1 MAPLACSEITSL
13 AVEDMLDSMRPVT
26 DHAVSRVSWGVGL
39 VVEAVVVTV
48 HTQDLIYLS
57 ESLCE
62 WASIKG

>member
-1 MAPLACSEITSL
+1 
-13 AVEDMLDSMRPVT
+13 MLDSMRPVT